1 MKKAIR
7 WALATFMLAFAP
19 TSMAQNTLTYQGEV
33 LNAARAPVTASYPMA
48 FALYTDRDGGPALWT
63 EAYES
68 VDVLDGS
75 FTVNLGS
82 VTPFPQHLGAE
93 ASLYLGVAVNGAPE
107 MRPRVKV
114 SAALRADWA
123 AHAKDVRGEDI
134 HPRTVSIGDREV
146 INSDGQWVGDPSGL
160 RGEPGAEG
168 PPGPSGE
175 EGPSGMPGPIG
186 PGFDPTQDTDMDGF
200 NDWIEIMVGTEP
212 SDDSSVPFDADGD
225 GLPDALVG
233 PPGIQGDDGTPG
245 VSIDDAR
252 INENGQLQLFMTDGR
267 LLTVSGSIQ
276 GSPGIQGVAG
286 PAGTPGVIGPAGP
299 PGLASLIRSAVESPG
314 AHCPAGGVRIEHGV
328 DADGNEVLDAMEVS
342 GVHYVC
348 NPEQPVSGAG
358 GTLIHTRCPWVGQH
372 GKDVGSCE
380 PPACP
385 NAWQDL
391 GLSGNVMV
399 QSLATGATGGIANTS
414 YTTTYGY
421 AERACYR
428 EQGMNVLQVKCNW
441 IGNHGKDIRD
451 CTPSDCP
458 VGWLDLGE
466 LSHVLAGGEATGST
480 GGIANTSYTM
490 THGYVA
496 RVCVR

>member
-1 MKKAIR
+1 MKTAFR
-7 WALATFMLAFAP
+7 YAFACFILVFALP
-19 TSMAQNTLTYQGEV
+19 AVGQNTLTYQGEI

-48 FALYTDRDGGPALWT
+48 FALYPDREGDSALWT

-82 VTPFPQHLGAE
+82 VTPFPQHVGAE
-93 ASLYLGVAVNGAPE
+93 ASLYLGVSVNGAAE

-168 PPGPSGE
+168 PMGPAGE
-175 EGPSGMPGPIG
+175 VGPPGMPGPIG
-186 PGFDPTQDTDMDGF
+186 PGFDPTQDTDTDGF
-200 NDWIEIMVGTEP
+200 SDWIEIMVGTEP

-233 PPGIQGDDGTPG
+233 PSGIQGDDGLDG

-267 LLTVSGSIQ
+267 LLTASGSIQ
-276 GSPGIQGVAG
+276 GPQGIQGVEG
-286 PAGTPGVIGPAGP
+286 PAGTPGVMGPVGP
-299 PGLASLIRSAVESPG
+299 PGLASMIRSTLEAPG
-314 AHCPAGGVRIEHGV
+314 NNCAAGGVRIEHGI
-328 DADGNEVLDAMEVS
+328 DADENEVLDAMEVS
-342 GVHYVC
+342 GAHYVC
-348 NPEQPVSGAG
+348 NPQSPVSGAG
-358 GTLIHTRCPWVGQH
+358 GTLIHTRCPWVGRH

-391 GLSGNVMV
+391 GLSANVIV
-399 QSLATGATGGIANTS
+399 QSLATGSNNGIADTS
-414 YTTTYGY
+414 YTTTHGY

-428 EQGMNVLQVKCNW
+428 DEGLNVLHLKCNW
-441 IGNHGKDIRD
+441 IGNHGKDVRD

-458 VGWLDLGE
+458 PDWQDLGT
-466 LSHVLAGGEATGST
+466 LLHVMAGGGATGSNN
-480 GGIANTSYTM
+480 GIADTSYTM